1 MTQTGRGGRKPG
13 FSQKI
18 KAGSGVPS
26 WNFPSSPEIISPWW
40 FPPLLY
46 AGTRCGDCGTCF
58 GLSFDFDCLAGT
70 ILQSD
75 NAATP
80 PPDDFCIA

>member
-58 GLSFDFDCLAGT
+58 GLSYDS
-70 ILQSD
+70 IV
-75 NAATP
+75 
-80 PPDDFCIA
+80 